1 MAERIFGHIPGYPIG
16 SVFLSRSEL
25 SQASV
30 HRPTQA
36 GIAGSAEE
44 GAASIILSGG
54 YEDDEDWG
62 DEILYTGQGGR
73 DFDSGRQM
81 RHQALNRGNLAL
93 AKSKLHGLPV
103 RVIRGARHVSPYSP
117 QSGYR
122 YDGLYR
128 VADYWLEGGK
138 SGYDV
143 WRFLLRKIQED
154 AYAAGVV
161 RDQPGEFRMPERTE
175 TITLRIVRDTEQT
188 QQIRKLYDYR
198 CQVCGVR
205 LEGSAGPYAE
215 AVHIRPLG
223 KPHNGS
229 DSPDNIL
236 CLCPNHH
243 VLFEYGGF
251 TVADDLSLVGVA
263 GSLHVHPR
271 HTINLDNVRYHQEHY
286 FYSPEE

>member
-1 MAERIFGHIPGYPIG
+1 M
-16 SVFLSRSEL
+16 
-25 SQASV
+25 
-30 HRPTQA
+30 
-36 GIAGSAEE
+36 
-44 GAASIILSGG
+44 
-54 YEDDEDWG
+54 
-62 DEILYTGQGGR
+62 
-73 DFDSGRQM
+73 
-81 RHQALNRGNLAL
+81 AL

-128 VADYWLEGGK
+128 VADYWLEGGQ

-143 WRFLLRKIQED
+143 WRFLLRKLQED
-154 AYAAGVV
+154 
-161 RDQPGEFRMPERTE
+161 E
-175 TITLRIVRDTEQT
+175 TGTMTLRIVRDTEQT
-188 QQIRKLYDYR
+188 RQIKQLYDYR
-198 CQVCGVR
+198 CQVCGVC

-223 KPHNGS
+223 KPHHGS

-251 TVADDLSLVGVA
+251 TIADDLSLVGES

-271 HTINLDNVRYHQEHY
+271 HRINLDNIRYHQEHY
-286 FYSPEE
+286 FYSEEE

>member
-1 MAERIFGHIPGYPIG
+1 MAEHIFGHIPGYPVG
-16 SVFLSRSEL
+16 SAFTSRSKL
-25 SQASV
+25 SQASL
-30 HRPTQA
+30 HSPTRA
-36 GIAGSAEE
+36 GIAGSAQE
-44 GAASIILSGG
+44 GATSIVLSGG

-73 DFDSGRQM
+73 DLNSGRQV
-81 RHQALNRGNLAL
+81 RHQALNRTTLAL
-93 AKSKLHGLPV
+93 AKNKLHGLPV

-117 QSGYR
+117 KSGYR

-128 VADYWLEGGK
+128 VEDYWLAGGK

-143 WRFLLRKIQED
+143 WRFLLRKIPEKTPKD
-154 AYAAGVV
+154 AA
-161 RDQPGEFRMPERTE
+161 QPM
-175 TITLRIVRDTEQT
+175 TLRIVRDTEQT
-188 QQIRKLYDYR
+188 RQIKALYNYR
-198 CQVCGVR
+198 CQVCGIR
-205 LEGSAGPYAE
+205 LEGSAGLYAE

-251 TVADDLSLVGVA
+251 TIADDWSLVGVS

-271 HTINLDNVRYHQEHY
+271 HTINLDNIRYHQEHY
-286 FYSPEE
+286 FYDPEE